1 MSHLTGA
8 PLSEPPFA
16 PSSAA
21 MSPLYKQKSW
31 SPDTFR
37 DEAWQRRKGTHGSR
51 RKRRSKSV
59 TDDDLDE
66 IKACIELGF
75 GFDSPE
81 MDQRLSDAFP
91 AYDLFYAVNKQYV
104 DTISKAPSV
113 SSVISDCESTIPPDS
128 PHTIV
133 DPGKMNVGDNPQ
145 AVKTR
150 LRQWAQVVA
159 CVVRQSSY

>member
-1 MSHLTGA
+1 MLKLNGA
-8 PLSEPPFA
+8 PPAQPPLA
-16 PSSAA
+16 PPSTTA
-21 MSPLYKQKSW
+21 SPLYKQKSW

-37 DEAWQRRKGTHGSR
+37 DEAWQRRKGIHESCL
-51 RKRRSKSV
+51 KRRSKSV

-81 MDQRLSDAFP
+81 MDQRLSDTFP
-91 AYDLFYAVNKQYV
+91 AYGLFYAVNKQYT
-104 DTISKAPSV
+104 DTLSKTSSS
-113 SSVISDCESTIPPDS
+113 SSVIADSESTLPPGS

-133 DPGKMNVGDNPQ
+133 DPGDNPQ
-145 AVKTR
+145 IVKTR
-150 LRQWAQVVA
+150 LRRWAQAVA

>member
-1 MSHLTGA
+1 MSHPTAA
-8 PLSEPPFA
+8 PLSGPPLSQ

-37 DEAWQRRKGTHGSR
+37 DEAWQRRKGTHGSCL
-51 RKRRSKSV
+51 KRRSKSV
-59 TDDDLDE
+59 TDEDFDE

-81 MDQRLSDAFP
+81 MDQRLSDTFP
-91 AYDLFYAVNKQYV
+91 AYDLFYAVNKQYT
-104 DTISKAPSV
+104 DTLSKTSSV
-113 SSVISDCESTIPPDS
+113 SSVISNCESTLPPVS

-133 DPGKMNVGDNPQ
+133 FPGDNPQ

-159 CVVRQSSY
+159 CVVRQSSH

>member
-1 MSHLTGA
+1 MSHPTAA
-8 PLSEPPFA
+8 PLSGPPLSQ
-16 PSSAA
+16 PSSAM

-37 DEAWQRRKGTHGSR
+37 NEAWQRRKGTHGSCL
-51 RKRRSKSV
+51 KRRSKSV
-59 TDDDLDE
+59 TDEDLDE

-75 GFDSPE
+75 GFDLPE

-91 AYDLFYAVNKQYV
+91 AYDMFYAVNKQYI
-104 DTISKAPSV
+104 DTFSKTSSV
-113 SSVISDCESTIPPDS
+113 SSVISDCESTLPPVS

-133 DPGKMNVGDNPQ
+133 NPGDNPQ